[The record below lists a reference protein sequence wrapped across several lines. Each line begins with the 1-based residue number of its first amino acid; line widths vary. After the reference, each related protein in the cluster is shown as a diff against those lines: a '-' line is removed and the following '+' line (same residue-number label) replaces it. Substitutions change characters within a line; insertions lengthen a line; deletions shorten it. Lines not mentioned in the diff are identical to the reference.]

1 MLDML
6 LLEALLMMIPVML
19 LDVFLMRTRSLKA
32 LLWSDGSLRVI
43 QFLMKPASNW
53 SMFLLRTQL
62 PVINLMLLNVFLKRT
77 R

>member
-19 LDVFLMRTRSLKA
+19 LGVFLMRTRSLKA
-32 LLWSDGSLRVI
+32 FLWSDGSLRVI
-43 QFLMKPASNW
+43 QFLMKLASNW

-77 R
+77 Q